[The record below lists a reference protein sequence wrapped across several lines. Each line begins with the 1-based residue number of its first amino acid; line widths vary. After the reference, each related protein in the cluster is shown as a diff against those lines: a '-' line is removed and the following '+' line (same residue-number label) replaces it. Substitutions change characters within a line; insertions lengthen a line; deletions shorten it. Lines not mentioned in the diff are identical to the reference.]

1 MAPLLEVKNLKVVF
15 HTAAGTVKAV
25 DGMSYY
31 LNEGEVVGLVG
42 ESGCGKSVSQMAVN
56 QIIATPP
63 GEIVGGE
70 VIFEGVN
77 LLRFR
82 ADSSQIR
89 EIRGGKIG
97 MVFQEP
103 MTSFN
108 PVFTIGEQIMESL
121 MLHLKLKRPDAKQRA
136 LELLEQ
142 VGIPDAKVRVDNHP
156 HQFSG
161 GMRQRAMIAMAL
173 SCHPK
178 LVIADEPTTALDVT
192 TQAQVLEVMMEMTS
206 KFHNSLVIVTH
217 NLGIVARH
225 AQRIYVMYAG
235 RIVESGT
242 SDDVFGSP
250 SHPYTIALLKSVPR
264 LDEER
269 GRQLIPITGL
279 PPNLIDMPP
288 LCAFKPRCPQ
298 ADKCTAETDPELKQ
312 VGENHFSRCHLSIE
326 GESSGT
332 IR

>member
-15 HTAAGTVKAV
+15 HTSAGTVKAV

-31 LNEGEVVGLVG
+31 IEEGEVVGLVG
-42 ESGCGKSVSQMAVN
+42 ESGCGKSVSQMAIT
-56 QIIATPP
+56 QLIATPP

-70 VIFEGVN
+70 VIFEGEN
-77 LLRFR
+77 LLNYK
-82 ADSSQIR
+82 ADSNQMR
-89 EIRGGKIG
+89 VIRGGEIG

-108 PVFTIGEQIMESL
+108 PVFTIGDQIMESL
-121 MLHLKLKRPDAKQRA
+121 MLHLKFNRQDAKQRA
-136 LELLEQ
+136 IELLEQ
-142 VGIPDAKVRVDNHP
+142 VGIPDAKIRVDNYP

-173 SCHPK
+173 SCNPK

-192 TQAQVLEVMMEMTS
+192 TQAQVLEVMMAMTE

-242 SDDVFGSP
+242 ADDVFIDP
-250 SHPYTIALLKSVPR
+250 RHPYTIALLKSVPR

-269 GRQLIPITGL
+269 GRQLVPINGL

-288 LCAFKPRCPQ
+288 VCAFKARCSFSAQ
-298 ADKCTAETDPELKQ
+298 CTQESDPELKQ
-312 VGENHFSRCHLSIE
+312 VGDKHFTRCHLNI
-326 GESSGT
+326 GGK
-332 IR
+332 

>member
-1 MAPLLEVKNLKVVF
+1 MAPLLEVKNLKVIF
-15 HTAAGTVKAV
+15 QTTAGTVKAV

-31 LNEGEVVGLVG
+31 LDEGEVVGLVG
-42 ESGCGKSVSQMAVN
+42 ESGCGKSVSQMAVT

-70 VIFEGVN
+70 VIFEGEN
-77 LLRFR
+77 LLRYK
-82 ADSSQIR
+82 ADSNQMR
-89 EIRGGKIG
+89 VIRGGEIG

-108 PVFTIGEQIMESL
+108 PVFTIGDQIMESL
-121 MLHLKLKRPDAKQRA
+121 MLHLKLNRQDAKQRA
-136 LELLEQ
+136 IELLEQ
-142 VGIPDAKVRVDNHP
+142 VGIPDAKIRVDNYP

-173 SCHPK
+173 SCNPK

-192 TQAQVLEVMMEMTS
+192 TQAQVLEVMMEMTE
-206 KFHNSLVIVTH
+206 KYHNSLVIVTH

-242 SDDVFGSP
+242 ADDVFNDP
-250 SHPYTIALLKSVPR
+250 RHPYTIALLKSVPR

-269 GRQLIPITGL
+269 GRQLVPINGL
-279 PPNLIDMPP
+279 PPNLIDMPSV
-288 LCAFKPRCPQ
+288 CSFKPRCSL
-298 ADKCTAETDPELKQ
+298 ANKCTGQTDPELKK
-312 VGENHFSRCHLSIE
+312 VGENHFTRCHLDI
-326 GESSGT
+326 GG
-332 IR
+332 